1 MSITDI
7 RTPLVEVVNLKKHFK
22 LRGGG
27 KLHAVDGINL
37 KIYPQE
43 TVGVVGESGC
53 GKSTLGRSIIRLIE
67 PTSGQILYNGRNLM
81 ELGGRKM
88 RELRKELQVIF
99 QDPYSSLDPRKSVI
113 EVIAEY
119 MFIHRQYKTRAET
132 YNRASTLMDL
142 VGLARRYANSYP
154 HELDGGRRQRVGIA
168 RALSLN
174 PKFIVC
180 DEPVSALDVS
190 IQAQILNLLMD
201 LEEELGL
208 TYLFI
213 THDMSVVKHIS
224 NKIMVMY
231 LGQCVEIATSD
242 ELFANPKHPYTKALL
257 SAIPLPDLSTRNKD
271 FVILRGEVSNP
282 INVKPGCRFAKR
294 CDYCTEACTAAD
306 PEAVEV
312 SPDHF
317 VSCILIKKG
326 SSLFQVGKG
335 VAVPNGD
342 PQRGSSPSDGVLGK

>member
-1 MSITDI
+1 MSTVDN
-7 RTPLVEVVNLKKHFK
+7 RTPLIEISNLRKLFK
-22 LRGGG
+22 LPGGAR
-27 KLHAVDGINL
+27 LHAVDGINL

-53 GKSTLGRSIIRLIE
+53 GKSTLGRSVIRLIE
-67 PTSGQILYNGRNLM
+67 PTSGEIHYNGLNIM
-81 ELGGRKM
+81 KLGGGKL
-88 RELRKELQVIF
+88 RELRKDLQIIF

-119 MFIHRQYKTRAET
+119 MFIHRQFKTRAET

-154 HELDGGRRQRVGIA
+154 HELDGGRRQRGGIA

-208 TYLFI
+208 TYMFI

-231 LGQCVEIATSD
+231 LGKCVEMATSD
-242 ELFANPKHPYTKALL
+242 ELFANPQHPYTKALL
-257 SAIPLPDLSTRNKD
+257 SAIPVADLSTRDKD

-294 CDYCTEACTAAD
+294 CDFCTEACTSAD
-306 PEAVEV
+306 PETVEV
-312 SPDHF
+312 SADHY
-317 VSCILIKKG
+317 
-326 SSLFQVGKG
+326 
-335 VAVPNGD
+335 VAC
-342 PQRGSSPSDGVLGK
+342 VLMKQETAST

>member
-1 MSITDI
+1 MSANDT
-7 RTPLVEVVNLKKHFK
+7 RTPLVEVADLRKLFK
-22 LRGGG
+22 LRGGAR
-27 KLHAVDGINL
+27 LHAVDGVSL
-37 KIYPQE
+37 RIYPKE

-53 GKSTLGRSIIRLIE
+53 GKSTLGRCLIRLIE
-67 PTSGQILYNGRNLM
+67 PTSGQIHYNGQNIMKLW
-81 ELGGRKM
+81 GRKM
-88 RELRKELQVIF
+88 RALRRDLQIIF

-113 EVIAEY
+113 EIIAEY
-119 MFIHRQYKTRAET
+119 MFIHRLYKTRAET
-132 YNRASTLMDL
+132 YNRAAKLMDL

-154 HELDGGRRQRVGIA
+154 HELDGGRRQRIGIA

-208 TYLFI
+208 TYMFI

-224 NKIMVMY
+224 NRIMVMY
-231 LGQCVEIATSD
+231 LGKCVEMASSD
-242 ELFANPKHPYTKALL
+242 ELFANPLHPYTKALL
-257 SAIPLPDLSTRNKD
+257 SAIPVPDLSARDKD

-294 CDYCTEACTAAD
+294 CDFCTEACTRAD
-306 PEAVEV
+306 PESVEV
-312 SPDHF
+312 SPGHF
-317 VSCILIKKG
+317 VSCVLMEKG
-326 SSLFQVGKG
+326 
-335 VAVPNGD
+335 A
-342 PQRGSSPSDGVLGK
+342 